1 MSVKMAVLGL
11 VIERPGYGYELRQRL
26 DERVEGLQLSDSA
39 VYPALESLWRT
50 GLIRKRDRGD
60 SPHHKRDGH
69 AHRPRVWYE
78 KTDQGIEVFND
89 WMDAPSELAPLRGS
103 LRLKIAVATI
113 ERLPKLIEETREQ
126 EQALLD
132 RIEGLTR
139 AHDPVALLD
148 SDEWA
153 GTGRLVLRR
162 TDVKLL
168 QAEIEALQEVRAE
181 MKRALRRH
189 AARVARSSE

>member
-50 GLIRKRDRGD
+50 GLIRKRG
-60 SPHHKRDGH
+60 RDGH
-69 AHRPRVWYE
+69 AHRQRVWYE
-78 KTDQGIEVFND
+78 KTDQGVEKFD
-89 WMDAPSELAPLRGS
+89 GWMDAPSELAPLRGS

-139 AHDPVALLD
+139 AHEVASLD

-189 AARVARSSE
+189 ATRVARS